1 MNAFEKRVKANELV
15 AGMKLY
21 PVFSVS
27 GSVASK
33 EKTIVVAEA
42 SKQTRQGSNMMVTTD
57 GYSYYYGDNNL
68 YLDPGVP
75 QYNFHALFK
84 SEEDATA
91 AVLEINNGDL
101 SPEMTAVRDRLV
113 AKNQKDRDFA
123 DDQW

>member
-33 EKTIVVAEA
+33 EKPVVVAEP
-42 SKQTRQGSNMMVTTD
+42 SRRTGSGCTLMETTD
-57 GYSYYYGDNNL
+57 GYTYSYGDHNL
-68 YLDPGVP
+68 YLDPAVP

-84 SEEDATA
+84 SEEEATEA
-91 AVLEINNGDL
+91 MLEINSGDL
-101 SPEMTAVRDRLV
+101 SPAMVEVRDRLV
-113 AKNQKDRDFA
+113 AKKQRERDLE

>member
-33 EKTIVVAEA
+33 EKTIVVAEE

>member
-1 MNAFEKRVKANELV
+1 MNAFEKRVKADELV

>member
-1 MNAFEKRVKANELV
+1 MNAFEKRVKADELV

-113 AKNQKDRDFA
+113 AKNQKERDFA